1 MELSKNFEPQGIEQK
16 WYQHWLKQGYFNS
29 KPDQR
34 TPYTIVMPP
43 PNVTGV
49 LHMGHCL
56 NNTIQDIL
64 IRRAR
69 MMGYNACWVPG
80 TDHASIATEAKVV
93 GMLRERGI
101 TKSSLSRDEFLS
113 YAWEWKEKYG
123 GIILQQ
129 IKKLGCSL
137 DWDRTTFTMD
147 KDYYDS
153 VINVFVSLHKKGLIY
168 RGKRMI
174 NWDVKAL
181 TALSDEEVIRKETKQ
196 KLYFLKYAIEGS
208 NEPIVIATVR
218 PETIMGDTAIC
229 VNPADER
236 YKHLHGKFAFVPL
249 INRRIPIITD
259 EYVTMDFG
267 TGALKVTPAHDTN
280 DYALGQKHQLEV
292 IDVFNDNGTIS
303 EAAGIY
309 VGQDRFEVRKKIAVE
324 LEEKGFLL
332 KTEEYTSEVGYSER
346 TDVVVEPRLSL
357 QWWLS
362 MEKIATPAL
371 KAVMEDEIQFYPPK
385 FRNVYR
391 HWMENIKD
399 WCISRQLWWGH
410 RIPAW
415 YNEDGKFVVAANES
429 EAINLFEKEHGIS
442 NAKLKQDEDCLDTW
456 FSSWL
461 WPFEVFKG
469 FSNPGNADVK
479 YYYPTNTLVTAPEII
494 FFWVARMIMAG
505 MEYMEEIPFKEVYF
519 TGIVRDKQGR
529 KMSKSLGNSPDL
541 LGLIDQYGADAAR
554 FGIMIASP
562 AGNDILFDEAALEQG
577 RNFNN
582 KMWNALKLIKMWE
595 QRVIDTNDNDSS
607 FAVEWFSNRL
617 KEASGEVNNMMQQF
631 RLSEALKSIYSLI
644 WDDFCSWYLEWVKPG
659 FEQPISKTTYLKT
672 IEFFSSLMQLLHPF
686 MPFVTE
692 EIYHQLA
699 ERNDDICIKSFGTDV
714 STSTDALQNGDL
726 LKQAISGIRDVRNK
740 QQIKPKETIKL
751 FIQTQ
756 NNAVYQ
762 QLQVLLAK
770 QINADS
776 IQFTQENISDSFTVV
791 IGKDTFYI
799 ATEKPVDK
807 TGQKESLEKEL
818 AYFQGFLTSVEK
830 KLGNE
835 RFIQNAKPDVIA
847 LEQKKKADAEAKI
860 KIITESIQALS

>member
-1 MELSKNFEPQGIEQK
+1 
-16 WYQHWLKQGYFNS
+16 
-29 KPDQR
+29 
-34 TPYTIVMPP
+34 
-43 PNVTGV
+43 
-49 LHMGHCL
+49 
-56 NNTIQDIL
+56 
-64 IRRAR
+64 
-69 MMGYNACWVPG
+69 
-80 TDHASIATEAKVV
+80 
-93 GMLRERGI
+93 
-101 TKSSLSRDEFLS
+101 
-113 YAWEWKEKYG
+113 
-123 GIILQQ
+123 
-129 IKKLGCSL
+129 
-137 DWDRTTFTMD
+137 
-147 KDYYDS
+147 
-153 VINVFVSLHKKGLIY
+153 
-168 RGKRMI
+168 
-174 NWDVKAL
+174 
-181 TALSDEEVIRKETKQ
+181 
-196 KLYFLKYAIEGS
+196 
-208 NEPIVIATVR
+208 
-218 PETIMGDTAIC
+218 
-229 VNPADER
+229 
-236 YKHLHGKFAFVPL
+236 
-249 INRRIPIITD
+249 
-259 EYVTMDFG
+259 
-267 TGALKVTPAHDTN
+267 
-280 DYALGQKHQLEV
+280 
-292 IDVFNDNGTIS
+292 
-303 EAAGIY
+303 
-309 VGQDRFEVRKKIAVE
+309 
-324 LEEKGFLL
+324 
-332 KTEEYTSEVGYSER
+332 
-346 TDVVVEPRLSL
+346 
-357 QWWLS
+357 
-362 MEKIATPAL
+362 
-371 KAVMEDEIQFYPPK
+371 
-385 FRNVYR
+385 
-391 HWMENIKD
+391 
-399 WCISRQLWWGH
+399 
-410 RIPAW
+410 
-415 YNEDGKFVVAANES
+415 
-429 EAINLFEKEHGIS
+429 
-442 NAKLKQDEDCLDTW
+442 
-456 FSSWL
+456 
-461 WPFEVFKG
+461 
-469 FSNPGNADVK
+469 
-479 YYYPTNTLVTAPEII
+479 
-494 FFWVARMIMAG
+494 
-505 MEYMEEIPFKEVYF
+505 
-519 TGIVRDKQGR
+519 
-529 KMSKSLGNSPDL
+529 
-541 LGLIDQYGADAAR
+541 
-554 FGIMIASP
+554 
-562 AGNDILFDEAALEQG
+562 
-577 RNFNN
+577 
-582 KMWNALKLIKMWE
+582 MWE